1 MICLKF
7 YDENIDKEKLRQ
19 EYLDVNSRCKYKTP
33 EELVDVITEYFKN
46 CDKHRKPY
54 TISGLALYIGLST
67 ETLRRYE
74 KEYGDTEYADIIK
87 RAKQTVEV
95 YTAEATFDNKR
106 FQGAKFNLQNNF
118 GWSDKQDTN
127 ISGEISEIVKLE
139 DVL

>member
-1 MICLKF
+1 MCLKF
-7 YDENIDKEKLRQ
+7 YDENIDNDRLKK
-19 EYLDVNSRCKYKTP
+19 EYLEANSRCKYKTS
-33 EELVDVITEYFKN
+33 EELVNVITEYFKN

-95 YTAEATFDNKR
+95 YTAEATFDNKK

>member
-1 MICLKF
+1 MELKF
-7 YDENIDKEKLRQ
+7 YNENIDKEKLKQ
-19 EYLDVNSRCKYKTP
+19 EYLEVNARCKYKTP
-33 EELVDVITEYFKN
+33 EELIEVITNYFKE
-46 CDKHRKPY
+46 CDKKNRPY

-74 KEYGDTEYADIIK
+74 KEYGDTEFADIIK

-95 YTAEATFDNKR
+95 YTAEAIFDNKK

-118 GWSDKQDTN
+118 GWTDKQDTN
-127 ISGEISEIVKLE
+127 LSGEVTEIVKLE

>member
-1 MICLKF
+1 MELKF
-7 YDENIDKEKLRQ
+7 YNENIDKEKLRQ
-19 EYLDVNSRCKYKTP
+19 EYLEANSRCKYKTP
-33 EELVDVITEYFKN
+33 EELVNIITEYFKN
-46 CDKHRKPY
+46 CDRNKKPY

-95 YTAEATFDNKR
+95 YTAEATFDNKK

-127 ISGEISEIVKLE
+127 LSGEVTEIVKLE

>member
-1 MICLKF
+1 MKF
-7 YDENIDKEKLRQ
+7 YDENIDKEKLKQ
-19 EYLDVNSRCKYKTP
+19 EYLKANSRCKYKTP
-33 EELVDVITEYFKN
+33 EELVEIITDYFKN
-46 CDKHRKPY
+46 CEKKRRPY
-54 TISGLALYIGLST
+54 TISGLALHIGLST

-95 YTAEATFDNKR
+95 YTAEATFDNKK

-127 ISGEISEIVKLE
+127 LSGEITEIIKLE

>member
-1 MICLKF
+1 MKY
-7 YDENIDKEKLRQ
+7 YDENIDKEKLKE
-19 EYLDVNSRCKYKTP
+19 EYLKANSRCTYKTP
-33 EELVDVITEYFKN
+33 DELVEVVTQYFKN
-46 CDKHRKPY
+46 CDRNEKPY
-54 TISGLALYIGLST
+54 TISGLALFLGLST

-95 YTAEATFDNKR
+95 YTAEATFDNKK

-127 ISGEISEIVKLE
+127 LSGEVTEIVKLE
-139 DVL
+139 DIL

>member
-1 MICLKF
+1 MELKF
-7 YDENIDKEKLRQ
+7 YNENIDKEKLKQ
-19 EYLDVNSRCKYKTP
+19 EYLEVNARCKYKTP
-33 EELVDVITEYFKN
+33 EELIEVITNYFKE
-46 CDKHRKPY
+46 CDKKNRPY

-74 KEYGDTEYADIIK
+74 KEYGDTEFADIIK

-95 YTAEATFDNKR
+95 YTAEATFDNKK

-118 GWSDKQDTN
+118 GWTDKQDTN
-127 ISGEISEIVKLE
+127 LSGEVTEIVKLE